1 MRITDVQAFLL
12 SSPMPE
18 PIVMAYYGG
27 LRTIFKRDAAL
38 VRIQTDGGL
47 TGYGPAPASEEM
59 AETIN
64 SLIRDAL
71 IGADPDTLHPPLED
85 ALRGMGGRG
94 GRDTGQTDALR
105 ARVLSGANRQLSLAF
120 GGVEIALY
128 DLRGKMEG
136 CPVYELLGG
145 KVRDRIRLYGSAG
158 MYQSPESYA
167 REATAV
173 TSLGFSAY
181 KMRPALGP
189 EEDLR
194 TVQLMRQAVGPDVG
208 LCVDAH
214 AWWRMGDRSYTP
226 EQIEQLAREMAAYN
240 ITWLE
245 EPLPPEDRA
254 DYIRLREAGI
264 VPIAAGEHETSYDG
278 FMEIISQGA
287 VDIAQADVPHQG
299 GFLAVKKILE
309 ACAEYGR
316 QFAFHNWGTLLECI
330 ADAHLGVCFSEAVCP
345 WLEYPCFSHRGQEI
359 MYPYP
364 LADEILK
371 QPLAIEDGELL
382 LPDGP
387 GLGVEVDESV
397 VERYPYIP
405 GPWSTFRLSEMPSGV
420 HGSSEEMHLG
430 GDHTAMWDKNG

>member
-18 PIVMAYYGG
+18 PIVMEYYGG

-71 IGADPDTLHPPLED
+71 IGADPDTLHPPL
-85 ALRGMGGRG
+85 GGRG
-94 GRDTGQTDALR
+94 GRDTGQTEALR
-105 ARVLSGANRQLSLAF
+105 ARVLSGANLQLSLAF

-167 REATAV
+167 REAAAV
-173 TSLGFSAY
+173 AGLGFSAY
-181 KMRPALGP
+181 KMRPALGL

-226 EQIEQLAREMAAYN
+226 DQIEQLAREMAAYN

-245 EPLPPEDRA
+245 EPLPPEDRTA
-254 DYIRLREAGI
+254 YIRLREAGI

-309 ACAEYGR
+309 ACAKYGR

-330 ADAHLGVCFSEAVCP
+330 ADAHLGVCFPEAVCP

-371 QPLAIEDGELL
+371 EPLAIENGEMLI
-382 LPDGP
+382 PDGP
-387 GLGVEVDESV
+387 GLGVEVDDSV
-397 VERYPYIP
+397 VERYPYIS
-405 GPWSTFRLSEMPSGV
+405 GPWSTFRLSEMPRSGGG

>member
-18 PIVMAYYGG
+18 PIIMEYYGG

-47 TGYGPAPASEEM
+47 TGYRRCPPGYGPAPASEEM

-71 IGADPDTLHPPLED
+71 IGADP
-85 ALRGMGGRG
+85 
-94 GRDTGQTDALR
+94 GQTEALR
-105 ARVLSGANRQLSLAF
+105 ARVLSGANTPEGTRLQLSLAF

-136 CPVYELLGG
+136 RPVYELLGG

-173 TSLGFSAY
+173 SGLGFSAY

-194 TVQLMRQAVGPDVG
+194 TVQLMRQAIGPDVG

-214 AWWRMGDRSYTP
+214 AWWRMGERSYTP

-254 DYIRLREAGI
+254 AYIRLREAGI

-316 QFAFHNWGTLLECI
+316 HFAFHNWGTLLECI
-330 ADAHLGVCFSEAVCP
+330 ADAHLGVCFSEVEDALRGAVCP
-345 WLEYPCFSHRGQEI
+345 WLEYPCFSHRGQKI

-371 QPLAIEDGELL
+371 EPLAIENGDLL
-382 LPDGP
+382 IPDGP
-387 GLGVEVDESV
+387 GLGVEVDETV
-397 VERYPYIP
+397 IERYPYIP
-405 GPWSTFRLSEMPSGV
+405 GPWSTFRL

-430 GDHTAMWDKNG
+430 GDHTAMWEQIQR